1 MKTYKTLADARAEN
15 AEQFDKAILV
25 AVLYAVNKIG
35 KDAAVK
41 AISKDYRK
49 ELNVNSI

>member
-15 AEQFDKAILV
+15 PEQFDKAIYD
-25 AVLYAVNKIG
+25 AVLYAVNKVG
-35 KDAAVK
+35 KDAAIK

-49 ELNVNSI
+49 ESNVNSI